1 MGQSKY
7 RIFELSARAVMS
19 YAAQKNGQWHFALD
33 RAATE
38 KCKRVSALHEQDG
51 NALFFQIMC
60 VVQGD
65 DFSEPTDDRPID
77 GLSDV
82 IFYMDFSGIFDR
94 SSTLPRQQIRQE
106 KARDMFRP
114 EGVCLNLGS
123 GMHRYLAFERS
134 GSMSRQ
140 SKLSFLRE
148 DVYDQVRR
156 RIQMDMTIGDC
167 QLSKLYA
174 YNGLMLSSG
183 TRLDGIGI
191 DKPHRVIVVDNP
203 VVMTRGV
210 PVVTVE
216 DDGTQNSTRKYHRVE
231 RRMDIPITCFDGE
244 GLISKQYAKVID
256 RALCG
261 AVVHTSFQI
270 RLPYIK
276 GMVHQVDFQEILD
289 LCGQTVIRDS
299 WGQEHNVKDVDI
311 ILTKSMFKG
320 FGWLKDSGMTW
331 ADYWDAFRRYHHAL
345 YITNVSKVKPETHTE
360 LNYQFLNTVS
370 IREEEFRPRDLP
382 DGWDHSP
389 EEDERNWL
397 TKQTEVAYY
406 NFCANKTFQQEY
418 FLQRMNRWGILPF
431 RKNREHLL
439 GEILRKN
446 PRMIGEPIYQQEL
459 AGRAKQI
466 LKNYSLGRLIVAG
479 DNRYLSGD
487 LMDFL
492 SYLLETLP
500 QKKRNKAFYD
510 VTKSLRFKTS
520 AFYAPGAAYQ
530 HGDTCTLLRNPH
542 IARNEELQL
551 SAYDAKKEKRQMRH
565 FYFRH
570 LTDLVMVDST
580 MLAAERLGGAD
591 YDGDMVKTI
600 ADPILNECVRRNY
613 EASRGIADDALSNEA
628 NIPLLMIP
636 SATPLIR
643 SAEDWEARFEV
654 VRGTFSSRV
663 GQICNAALDRSIIAY
678 NENSDAE
685 ERKRLQDETEVLA
698 ILTGLEIDSAKSGI
712 RPDLDEYLK
721 KRRVRRTPFLQYKN
735 LVEDAEETRRA
746 WYEETHQ
753 QRIKAFFKKIDW
765 DKVDSNLERL
775 PYLALQLK
783 KHTPAVRAKP
793 ARDHELFTFA
803 QQPDWKEHLDREI
816 LEQISALLRD
826 YEACLSRI
834 RACRVEPSEKK
845 RKSDIARILFARG
858 QEELWD
864 TDELYAQLGSL
875 PPERVAEI
883 WAALNEAGW
892 QFLREDERMQF
903 LLTWLPEFEPLF
915 DLFSDFRSG
924 GYRVL
929 SDLLFD
935 IQQEN
940 EQQKKRQLHRPG
952 DSAAFDD
959 LMDAYLSK
967 RNSQHYREA
976 VSARCRQRMNRIVRP
991 QTAVRYVEALG
1002 KRNLLWDLLLDALE
1016 PNVLEVCHAE

>member
-19 YAAQKNGQWHFALD
+19 YAAQENGQWHFALD

-65 DFSEPTDDRPID
+65 DFSEPTDDRPIE

-114 EGVCLNLGS
+114 EGVQLDLGS

-140 SKLSFLRE
+140 SKLSFLRT

-183 TRLDGIGI
+183 TRLDGIDI

-299 WGQEHNVKDVDI
+299 WGQEHHVKDVDI

-331 ADYWDAFRRYHHAL
+331 ADYWDAFRRYRHAL

-370 IREEEFRPRDLP
+370 IREEEFRPRNLP

-551 SAYDAKKEKRQMRH
+551 SSYDAKKEKRQMRH

-721 KRRVRRTPFLQYKN
+721 TRRVRRTPFLQYKN
-735 LVEDAEETRRA
+735 LVDDAEETRRA

-753 QRIKAFFKKIDW
+753 QRIKAFFKKNRLGQGRLQSGAPALFGASAEKAHAGRQNQARQGSRDLHLCPAAR
-765 DKVDSNLERL
+765 LEGTSRRGNFSADL
-775 PYLALQLK
+775 C
-783 KHTPAVRAKP
+783 PA
-793 ARDHELFTFA
+793 
-803 QQPDWKEHLDREI
+803 
-816 LEQISALLRD
+816 
-826 YEACLSRI
+826 
-834 RACRVEPSEKK
+834 
-845 RKSDIARILFARG
+845 
-858 QEELWD
+858 
-864 TDELYAQLGSL
+864 
-875 PPERVAEI
+875 
-883 WAALNEAGW
+883 AG
-892 QFLREDERMQF
+892 L
-903 LLTWLPEFEPLF
+903 
-915 DLFSDFRSG
+915 
-924 GYRVL
+924 
-929 SDLLFD
+929 
-935 IQQEN
+935 
-940 EQQKKRQLHRPG
+940 
-952 DSAAFDD
+952 
-959 LMDAYLSK
+959 
-967 RNSQHYREA
+967 
-976 VSARCRQRMNRIVRP
+976 
-991 QTAVRYVEALG
+991 
-1002 KRNLLWDLLLDALE
+1002 
-1016 PNVLEVCHAE
+1016 

>member
-1 MGQSKY
+1 
-7 RIFELSARAVMS
+7 
-19 YAAQKNGQWHFALD
+19 
-33 RAATE
+33 
-38 KCKRVSALHEQDG
+38 
-51 NALFFQIMC
+51 MC
-60 VVQGD
+60 VLQGD
-65 DFSEPTDDRPID
+65 DFSEPDDDRLIV

-114 EGVCLNLGS
+114 EGVCLDLGA
-123 GMHRYLAFERS
+123 GPRRYLAFERS

-148 DVYDQVRR
+148 DVYQQVRR

-183 TRLDGIGI
+183 ARLDGIGI

-203 VVMTRGV
+203 VVTARDV
-210 PVVTVE
+210 PVITVE

-231 RRMDIPITCFDGE
+231 RRTDVPITCFDGE
-244 GLISKQYAKVID
+244 GLISKQYAKIVD

-261 AVVHTSFQI
+261 GTVHTSFQI

-276 GMVHQVDFQEILD
+276 GMVHQVDFQEILG
-289 LCGQTVIRDS
+289 LCGQEVIRDI
-299 WGQEHNVKDVDI
+299 WGHEHRVKDVDI

-320 FGWLKDSGMTW
+320 FGWLRDSGMTW
-331 ADYWDAFRRYHHAL
+331 ENYWDAFRRYRHAL
-345 YITNVSKVKPETHTE
+345 YITNVSRVKPETHTE

-382 DGWDHSP
+382 DVWDHSP
-389 EEDERNWL
+389 EEDKRNWL
-397 TKQTEVAYY
+397 TKQTEAAYY
-406 NFCANKTFQQEY
+406 NFRANRTFQQEY
-418 FLQRMNRWGILPF
+418 FLKRMDRWGILPF
-431 RKNREHLL
+431 RKSREHLL

-446 PRMIGEPIYQQEL
+446 PRMIGEPIYQREL
-459 AGRAKQI
+459 DNKAKQI
-466 LKNYSLGRLIVAG
+466 LKDYAVGRLIVAG

-487 LMDFL
+487 LMDFI
-492 SYLLETLP
+492 SFLLESVP
-500 QKKRNKAFYD
+500 KKKRNKAYYE
-510 VTKSLRFKTS
+510 VTKSFRFKTS
-520 AFYAPGAAYQ
+520 AFYAPGAAYE
-530 HGDTCTLLRNPH
+530 HGDACTLLRNPH

-551 SAYDAKKEKRQMRH
+551 SFYDAKKEKLQMRH
-565 FYFRH
+565 YYFRH

-580 MLAAERLGGAD
+580 MLAAERLGSAD
-591 YDGDMVKTI
+591 YDGDMIKTI

-613 EASRGIADDALSNEA
+613 KASQNGADDELSNEA

-636 SATPLIR
+636 SAEPLIR
-643 SAEDWEARFEV
+643 NADDWQARFEV

-685 ERKRLQDETEVLA
+685 ERRRFREETEVLA

-721 KRRVRRTPFLQYKN
+721 ERRVERTPFLQYKN
-735 LVEDAEETRRA
+735 LVEKSEETRRA
-746 WYEETHQ
+746 WYEQTHQ

-765 DKVDSNLERL
+765 DKVDSNLERM
-775 PYLALQLK
+775 PYLALQLE
-783 KHTPAVRAKP
+783 KHTPALKSKP
-793 ARDHELFTFA
+793 AKDSELFTFA
-803 QQPDWKEHLDREI
+803 QEPDWKDHLDREI
-816 LEQISALLRD
+816 LKRVSTLLAD

-834 RACRVEPSEKK
+834 RACRVAPKEKK
-845 RKSDIARILFARG
+845 RKSDIERILFARG

-864 TDELYAQLGSL
+864 TDELYAQLGQL
-875 PPERVAEI
+875 PPKRVIEI
-883 WAALNEAGW
+883 WAALEDTKW
-892 QFLREDERMQF
+892 QFLTEEQRTQF
-903 LLTWLPEFEPLF
+903 LFTWLPEFEDLF
-915 DLFSDFRSG
+915 DLFSDFRNG
-924 GYRVL
+924 GYRIL
-929 SDLLFD
+929 CDLLCD
-935 IQQEN
+935 IFQEN

-952 DSAAFDD
+952 DSPVFDD
-959 LMDAYLSK
+959 LMDAYLGT
-967 RNSQHYREA
+967 RNSQHYKES
-976 VSARCRQRMNRIVRP
+976 VSARCRELLNEIVRP
-991 QTAVRYVEALG
+991 QTAVHYVEALG

-1016 PNVLEVCHAE
+1016 PNVLEVRHAE

>member
-1 MGQSKY
+1 MAQSKY
-7 RIFELSARAVMS
+7 RVFELSARAVMS
-19 YAAQKNGQWHFALD
+19 YATLANGQWHFALD

-38 KCKRVSALHEQDG
+38 KCKRFSALHEQDG

-60 VVQGD
+60 VLQGD
-65 DFSEPTDDRPID
+65 DFSEPTDDRLID

-106 KARDMFRP
+106 KARDMFRS
-114 EGVCLNLGS
+114 EGVQLDLGS
-123 GMHRYLAFERS
+123 GMRRYLAFERS

-140 SKLSFLRE
+140 SRLSFLRE
-148 DVYDQVRR
+148 DVYHQVRR

-183 TRLDGIGI
+183 VRLDGIDI

-203 VVMTRGV
+203 VVTARDV
-210 PVVTVE
+210 PVITVE

-231 RRMDIPITCFDGE
+231 RRMDIPIACFDGE
-244 GLISKQYAKVID
+244 GLISKRYAKVVD

-261 AVVHTSFQI
+261 ATVHTSFQI
-270 RLPYIK
+270 RMPYIK
-276 GMVHQVDFQEILD
+276 GMIHQVDFQEILD
-289 LCGQTVIRDS
+289 YCGQTVIRDI
-299 WGQEHNVKDVDI
+299 WGQEHRVKDVDI

-320 FGWLKDSGMTW
+320 FGWLKNSGMSW
-331 ADYWDAFRRYHHAL
+331 EDYWDAFRRYRHAL

-389 EEDERNWL
+389 EEDKRNWL

-406 NFCANKTFQQEY
+406 NFRANKAFQQEY
-418 FLQRMNRWGILPF
+418 FLKRMDRWGILPF
-431 RKNREHLL
+431 RKSREHLL

-446 PRMIGEPIYQQEL
+446 PRMIGEPIYQREL
-459 AGRAKQI
+459 DSKAKQI
-466 LKNYSLGRLIVAG
+466 LKNYALGRLIVAG

-487 LMDFL
+487 LLDFL
-492 SYLLETLP
+492 SFLLETLP
-500 QKKRNKAFYD
+500 KKKRNKTYYD
-510 VTKSLRFKTS
+510 LTKSFRFRTS
-520 AFYAPGAAYQ
+520 AFYAPGAAYE
-530 HGDTCTLLRNPH
+530 HGETCTLLRNPH

-551 SAYDAKKEKRQMRH
+551 SSYDARKEKLQMRH

-591 YDGDMVKTI
+591 YDGDMIKTI

-613 EASRGIADDALSNEA
+613 GASRSAADDALSNEA

-636 SATPLIR
+636 SAEPLIR
-643 SAEDWEARFEV
+643 NADDWKARFEV

-663 GQICNAALDRSIIAY
+663 GQICNAALDRSVIAY
-678 NENSDAE
+678 NENSDVQ
-685 ERKRLQDETEVLA
+685 ERRRFREETEVLA

-721 KRRVRRTPFLQYKN
+721 ERRVERTPFLQYKN
-735 LVEDAEETRRA
+735 LVEEAEETRRA
-746 WYEETHQ
+746 WHEPTHQ

-765 DKVDSNLERL
+765 DKVDSNLERM
-775 PYLALQLK
+775 PYLALQLE
-783 KHTPAVRAKP
+783 KHTPAIKAKP
-793 ARDHELFTFA
+793 ARDRELFTFA
-803 QQPDWKEHLDREI
+803 QEPDWKERLDQEL
-816 LEQISALLRD
+816 LERISALLSD
-826 YEACLSRI
+826 YEGCLSRI
-834 RACRVEPSEKK
+834 RVCRVEPKEKK
-845 RKSDIARILFARG
+845 RKSDIERILFARG

-875 PPERVAEI
+875 PPERVAAI
-883 WAALNEAGW
+883 WAALDNARW
-892 QFLREDERMQF
+892 QFLTEEQRMQF
-903 LLTWLPEFEPLF
+903 LLTWLPEYEHLF
-915 DLFSDFRSG
+915 DLLSDFRSG

-929 SDLLFD
+929 SNLLCD
-935 IQQEN
+935 ILQEN
-940 EQQKKRQLHRPG
+940 EQQTKRQLHRPG
-952 DSAAFDD
+952 DSPVFDD
-959 LMDAYLSK
+959 LMEAYLTK

-976 VSARCRQRMNRIVRP
+976 VSTRCRKLLNEMVRP
-991 QTAVRYVEALG
+991 QMAMRYVEALG
-1002 KRNLLWDLLLDALE
+1002 KRNLLWDLLLDVLE
-1016 PNVLEVCHAE
+1016 PNVLEVRHAE

>member
-19 YAAQKNGQWHFALD
+19 YAMQKSGQWHFALD

-38 KCKRVSALHEQDG
+38 KCKRFSALHEQDG

-65 DFSEPTDDRPID
+65 DFSEPTDDRPIQ

-106 KARDMFRP
+106 KARDMFHP
-114 EGVCLNLGS
+114 EGVCLDLGS

-140 SKLSFLRE
+140 SKLSFLRA

-183 TRLDGIGI
+183 TRLDGIDI

-203 VVMTRGV
+203 VLMTRDV

-256 RALCG
+256 RALCV

-299 WGQEHNVKDVDI
+299 WGQEHHVKDVDI

-331 ADYWDAFRRYHHAL
+331 ADYWDAFRRYRHAL

-360 LNYQFLNTVS
+360 LSYQFLNTVS

-406 NFCANKTFQQEY
+406 NFCANRTFQQEY

-446 PRMIGEPIYQQEL
+446 PRMIGEPIYQEEL

-466 LKNYSLGRLIVAG
+466 LRNYSLGRLIVAG

-551 SAYDAKKEKRQMRH
+551 SSYDAKKEKRQMRH

-613 EASRGIADDALSNEA
+613 EASRGSADDALSNEA

-636 SATPLIR
+636 SATPLVR

-663 GQICNAALDRSIIAY
+663 GRSATPLWIAASSPTMKTQTQRSANAFR
-678 NENSDAE
+678 
-685 ERKRLQDETEVLA
+685 T
-698 ILTGLEIDSAKSGI
+698 
-712 RPDLDEYLK
+712 RPK
-721 KRRVRRTPFLQYKN
+721 CWPF
-735 LVEDAEETRRA
+735 
-746 WYEETHQ
+746 
-753 QRIKAFFKKIDW
+753 
-765 DKVDSNLERL
+765 
-775 PYLALQLK
+775 
-783 KHTPAVRAKP
+783 
-793 ARDHELFTFA
+793 
-803 QQPDWKEHLDREI
+803 
-816 LEQISALLRD
+816 
-826 YEACLSRI
+826 
-834 RACRVEPSEKK
+834 
-845 RKSDIARILFARG
+845 
-858 QEELWD
+858 
-864 TDELYAQLGSL
+864 
-875 PPERVAEI
+875 
-883 WAALNEAGW
+883 
-892 QFLREDERMQF
+892 
-903 LLTWLPEFEPLF
+903 
-915 DLFSDFRSG
+915 
-924 GYRVL
+924 
-929 SDLLFD
+929 
-935 IQQEN
+935 
-940 EQQKKRQLHRPG
+940 
-952 DSAAFDD
+952 
-959 LMDAYLSK
+959 
-967 RNSQHYREA
+967 
-976 VSARCRQRMNRIVRP
+976 
-991 QTAVRYVEALG
+991 
-1002 KRNLLWDLLLDALE
+1002 
-1016 PNVLEVCHAE
+1016 

>member
-1 MGQSKY
+1 M
-7 RIFELSARAVMS
+7 
-19 YAAQKNGQWHFALD
+19 
-33 RAATE
+33 
-38 KCKRVSALHEQDG
+38 
-51 NALFFQIMC
+51 
-60 VVQGD
+60 
-65 DFSEPTDDRPID
+65 
-77 GLSDV
+77 
-82 IFYMDFSGIFDR
+82 
-94 SSTLPRQQIRQE
+94 
-106 KARDMFRP
+106 
-114 EGVCLNLGS
+114 
-123 GMHRYLAFERS
+123 
-134 GSMSRQ
+134 
-140 SKLSFLRE
+140 
-148 DVYDQVRR
+148 
-156 RIQMDMTIGDC
+156 
-167 QLSKLYA
+167 
-174 YNGLMLSSG
+174 
-183 TRLDGIGI
+183 
-191 DKPHRVIVVDNP
+191 
-203 VVMTRGV
+203 
-210 PVVTVE
+210 
-216 DDGTQNSTRKYHRVE
+216 
-231 RRMDIPITCFDGE
+231 
-244 GLISKQYAKVID
+244 
-256 RALCG
+256 
-261 AVVHTSFQI
+261 
-270 RLPYIK
+270 
-276 GMVHQVDFQEILD
+276 
-289 LCGQTVIRDS
+289 
-299 WGQEHNVKDVDI
+299 
-311 ILTKSMFKG
+311 
-320 FGWLKDSGMTW
+320 
-331 ADYWDAFRRYHHAL
+331 
-345 YITNVSKVKPETHTE
+345 
-360 LNYQFLNTVS
+360 
-370 IREEEFRPRDLP
+370 
-382 DGWDHSP
+382 
-389 EEDERNWL
+389 
-397 TKQTEVAYY
+397 
-406 NFCANKTFQQEY
+406 
-418 FLQRMNRWGILPF
+418 
-431 RKNREHLL
+431 
-439 GEILRKN
+439 
-446 PRMIGEPIYQQEL
+446 
-459 AGRAKQI
+459 
-466 LKNYSLGRLIVAG
+466 
-479 DNRYLSGD
+479 
-487 LMDFL
+487 
-492 SYLLETLP
+492 
-500 QKKRNKAFYD
+500 
-510 VTKSLRFKTS
+510 TKSLRFKTS

-551 SAYDAKKEKRQMRH
+551 SSYDAKKEKRQMRH

-643 SAEDWEARFEV
+643 SAEDLE
-654 VRGTFSSRV
+654 
-663 GQICNAALDRSIIAY
+663 
-678 NENSDAE
+678 
-685 ERKRLQDETEVLA
+685 DETEVLA

-721 KRRVRRTPFLQYKN
+721 TRRVRRTPFLQYKN
-735 LVEDAEETRRA
+735 LVDDAEETRRA

-783 KHTPAVRAKP
+783 KHTPAARAKP

-803 QQPDWKEHLDREI
+803 QQPDWKEHLDGEI

-892 QFLREDERMQF
+892 QFLREEERMQF

-952 DSAAFDD
+952 DSAIFDD

-976 VSARCRQRMNRIVRP
+976 VSARCRQLMNKIVRP

-1002 KRNLLWDLLLDALE
+1002 KRNLLWNLLLDALE
-1016 PNVLEVCHAE
+1016 PNVLEVRHAE

>member
-1 MGQSKY
+1 MDQSKY

-19 YAAQKNGQWHFALD
+19 YAAQENGQWHFALD

-65 DFSEPTDDRPID
+65 DFSEPTDDRPIE

-114 EGVCLNLGS
+114 EGVCLDLGS

-140 SKLSFLRE
+140 SKLSFLRA

-183 TRLDGIGI
+183 TRLDGIDI

-299 WGQEHNVKDVDI
+299 WGQEHHVKDVDI

-331 ADYWDAFRRYHHAL
+331 ADYWDAFRRYRHAL

-418 FLQRMNRWGILPF
+418 FLRRMNRWGILPF

-510 VTKSLRFKTS
+510 VTISLYLLSFVFLPLFVFFIRDLLHFVAPPQVYYHSKSF
-520 AFYAPGAAYQ
+520 Q
-530 HGDTCTLLRNPH
+530 HP
-542 IARNEELQL
+542 
-551 SAYDAKKEKRQMRH
+551 
-565 FYFRH
+565 
-570 LTDLVMVDST
+570 
-580 MLAAERLGGAD
+580 
-591 YDGDMVKTI
+591 
-600 ADPILNECVRRNY
+600 
-613 EASRGIADDALSNEA
+613 
-628 NIPLLMIP
+628 
-636 SATPLIR
+636 
-643 SAEDWEARFEV
+643 
-654 VRGTFSSRV
+654 
-663 GQICNAALDRSIIAY
+663 
-678 NENSDAE
+678 
-685 ERKRLQDETEVLA
+685 
-698 ILTGLEIDSAKSGI
+698 
-712 RPDLDEYLK
+712 
-721 KRRVRRTPFLQYKN
+721 
-735 LVEDAEETRRA
+735 
-746 WYEETHQ
+746 
-753 QRIKAFFKKIDW
+753 
-765 DKVDSNLERL
+765 
-775 PYLALQLK
+775 ALQ
-783 KHTPAVRAKP
+783 
-793 ARDHELFTFA
+793 
-803 QQPDWKEHLDREI
+803 
-816 LEQISALLRD
+816 
-826 YEACLSRI
+826 
-834 RACRVEPSEKK
+834 
-845 RKSDIARILFARG
+845 
-858 QEELWD
+858 
-864 TDELYAQLGSL
+864 
-875 PPERVAEI
+875 
-883 WAALNEAGW
+883 
-892 QFLREDERMQF
+892 
-903 LLTWLPEFEPLF
+903 
-915 DLFSDFRSG
+915 
-924 GYRVL
+924 
-929 SDLLFD
+929 
-935 IQQEN
+935 
-940 EQQKKRQLHRPG
+940 
-952 DSAAFDD
+952 
-959 LMDAYLSK
+959 
-967 RNSQHYREA
+967 
-976 VSARCRQRMNRIVRP
+976 
-991 QTAVRYVEALG
+991 
-1002 KRNLLWDLLLDALE
+1002 
-1016 PNVLEVCHAE
+1016 PNH

>member
-19 YAAQKNGQWHFALD
+19 YAAQENGQWHFALD

-65 DFSEPTDDRPID
+65 DFSEPTDDRPIE

-114 EGVCLNLGS
+114 EGVCLDLGS

-183 TRLDGIGI
+183 TRLDRIGI

-244 GLISKQYAKVID
+244 GLISKQYTKVID

-331 ADYWDAFRRYHHAL
+331 ADYWDAFRRYRHAL

-397 TKQTEVAYY
+397 TKQTEVVYY
-406 NFCANKTFQQEY
+406 NFCANRTFQQEY

-530 HGDTCTLLRNPH
+530 HA
-542 IARNEELQL
+542 I
-551 SAYDAKKEKRQMRH
+551 
-565 FYFRH
+565 
-570 LTDLVMVDST
+570 
-580 MLAAERLGGAD
+580 
-591 YDGDMVKTI
+591 
-600 ADPILNECVRRNY
+600 PILREMRNCSSPPTTPRR
-613 EASRGIADDALSNEA
+613 
-628 NIPLLMIP
+628 
-636 SATPLIR
+636 
-643 SAEDWEARFEV
+643 
-654 VRGTFSSRV
+654 
-663 GQICNAALDRSIIAY
+663 
-678 NENSDAE
+678 
-685 ERKRLQDETEVLA
+685 
-698 ILTGLEIDSAKSGI
+698 KSGRCGI
-712 RPDLDEYLK
+712 SISGISPIWSWWTPPCWRRSGWAARTMTGIWSRPSP
-721 KRRVRRTPFLQYKN
+721 TPF
-735 LVEDAEETRRA
+735 
-746 WYEETHQ
+746 
-753 QRIKAFFKKIDW
+753 
-765 DKVDSNLERL
+765 
-775 PYLALQLK
+775 
-783 KHTPAVRAKP
+783 
-793 ARDHELFTFA
+793 
-803 QQPDWKEHLDREI
+803 
-816 LEQISALLRD
+816 
-826 YEACLSRI
+826 
-834 RACRVEPSEKK
+834 
-845 RKSDIARILFARG
+845 
-858 QEELWD
+858 
-864 TDELYAQLGSL
+864 
-875 PPERVAEI
+875 
-883 WAALNEAGW
+883 
-892 QFLREDERMQF
+892 
-903 LLTWLPEFEPLF
+903 
-915 DLFSDFRSG
+915 
-924 GYRVL
+924 
-929 SDLLFD
+929 
-935 IQQEN
+935 
-940 EQQKKRQLHRPG
+940 
-952 DSAAFDD
+952 
-959 LMDAYLSK
+959 
-967 RNSQHYREA
+967 
-976 VSARCRQRMNRIVRP
+976 
-991 QTAVRYVEALG
+991 
-1002 KRNLLWDLLLDALE
+1002 
-1016 PNVLEVCHAE
+1016 

>member
-1 MGQSKY
+1 MDQSKY

-19 YAAQKNGQWHFALD
+19 YAAQENGQWHFALD

-65 DFSEPTDDRPID
+65 DFSEPTDDRPIE

-114 EGVCLNLGS
+114 EGVCLDLGS

-140 SKLSFLRE
+140 SKLSFLRA

-183 TRLDGIGI
+183 TRLDGIDI

-299 WGQEHNVKDVDI
+299 WGQEHHVKDVDI

-331 ADYWDAFRRYHHAL
+331 ADYWDAFRRYRHAL

-418 FLQRMNRWGILPF
+418 FLRRMNRWGILPF

-466 LKNYSLGRLIVAG
+466 LKNYSRGQPLSLRRSDGLFKLSAG
-479 DNRYLSGD
+479 DASTEEAEQG
-487 LMDFL
+487 FL
-492 SYLLETLP
+492 
-500 QKKRNKAFYD
+500 
-510 VTKSLRFKTS
+510 
-520 AFYAPGAAYQ
+520 
-530 HGDTCTLLRNPH
+530 
-542 IARNEELQL
+542 
-551 SAYDAKKEKRQMRH
+551 
-565 FYFRH
+565 
-570 LTDLVMVDST
+570 
-580 MLAAERLGGAD
+580 
-591 YDGDMVKTI
+591 
-600 ADPILNECVRRNY
+600 
-613 EASRGIADDALSNEA
+613 
-628 NIPLLMIP
+628 
-636 SATPLIR
+636 
-643 SAEDWEARFEV
+643 
-654 VRGTFSSRV
+654 
-663 GQICNAALDRSIIAY
+663 
-678 NENSDAE
+678 
-685 ERKRLQDETEVLA
+685 
-698 ILTGLEIDSAKSGI
+698 
-712 RPDLDEYLK
+712 
-721 KRRVRRTPFLQYKN
+721 
-735 LVEDAEETRRA
+735 
-746 WYEETHQ
+746 
-753 QRIKAFFKKIDW
+753 
-765 DKVDSNLERL
+765 
-775 PYLALQLK
+775 
-783 KHTPAVRAKP
+783 
-793 ARDHELFTFA
+793 
-803 QQPDWKEHLDREI
+803 
-816 LEQISALLRD
+816 
-826 YEACLSRI
+826 
-834 RACRVEPSEKK
+834 
-845 RKSDIARILFARG
+845 
-858 QEELWD
+858 
-864 TDELYAQLGSL
+864 
-875 PPERVAEI
+875 
-883 WAALNEAGW
+883 
-892 QFLREDERMQF
+892 
-903 LLTWLPEFEPLF
+903 
-915 DLFSDFRSG
+915 
-924 GYRVL
+924 
-929 SDLLFD
+929 
-935 IQQEN
+935 
-940 EQQKKRQLHRPG
+940 
-952 DSAAFDD
+952 
-959 LMDAYLSK
+959 
-967 RNSQHYREA
+967 
-976 VSARCRQRMNRIVRP
+976 
-991 QTAVRYVEALG
+991 
-1002 KRNLLWDLLLDALE
+1002 
-1016 PNVLEVCHAE
+1016 

>member
-1 MGQSKY
+1 
-7 RIFELSARAVMS
+7 
-19 YAAQKNGQWHFALD
+19 
-33 RAATE
+33 
-38 KCKRVSALHEQDG
+38 
-51 NALFFQIMC
+51 MC
-60 VVQGD
+60 VLQGD
-65 DFSEPTDDRPID
+65 DFSEPDDDRLIV

-114 EGVCLNLGS
+114 EGVCLDLGA
-123 GMHRYLAFERS
+123 GPRRYLAFERS

-148 DVYDQVRR
+148 DVYQQVRR

-183 TRLDGIGI
+183 ARLDGIGI

-203 VVMTRGV
+203 VVTARDV
-210 PVVTVE
+210 PVITVE

-231 RRMDIPITCFDGE
+231 RRTDVPITCFDGE
-244 GLISKQYAKVID
+244 GLISKQYAKIVD

-261 AVVHTSFQI
+261 GTVHTSFQI

-276 GMVHQVDFQEILD
+276 GMVHQVDFQEILG
-289 LCGQTVIRDS
+289 LCGQEVIRDI
-299 WGQEHNVKDVDI
+299 WGHEHRVKDVDI

-320 FGWLKDSGMTW
+320 FGWLRDSGMTW
-331 ADYWDAFRRYHHAL
+331 ENYWDAFRRYRHAL
-345 YITNVSKVKPETHTE
+345 YITNVSRVKPETHTE

-382 DGWDHSP
+382 DVWDHSP
-389 EEDERNWL
+389 EEDKRNWL
-397 TKQTEVAYY
+397 TKQTEAAYY
-406 NFCANKTFQQEY
+406 NFRANRTFQQEY
-418 FLQRMNRWGILPF
+418 FLKRMDRWGILPF
-431 RKNREHLL
+431 RKSREHLL

-446 PRMIGEPIYQQEL
+446 PRMIGEPVYQNEL
-459 AGRAKQI
+459 DARAKQI
-466 LKNYSLGRLIVAG
+466 LKNYAVGRLIVAG

-487 LMDFL
+487 LLDFC
-492 SYLLETLP
+492 LLYTESVP
-500 QKKRNKAFYD
+500 KKKRNKAYYE
-510 VTKSLRFKTS
+510 VTKSFRFKTS
-520 AFYAPGAAYQ
+520 AFYAPGAAYE
-530 HGDTCTLLRNPH
+530 HGDACTLLRNPH

-551 SAYDAKKEKRQMRH
+551 SFYDAKKEKLQMRH
-565 FYFRH
+565 YYFRH

-580 MLAAERLGGAD
+580 MLAAERLGSAD
-591 YDGDMVKTI
+591 YDGDMIKTI

-613 EASRGIADDALSNEA
+613 KASQNGADDELSNEA

-636 SATPLIR
+636 SAEPLIR
-643 SAEDWEARFEV
+643 NADDWQARFEV

-685 ERKRLQDETEVLA
+685 ERRRFREETEVLA

-721 KRRVRRTPFLQYKN
+721 ERRVERTPFLQYKN
-735 LVEDAEETRRA
+735 LVEKSEETRRA
-746 WYEETHQ
+746 WYEQTHQ

-765 DKVDSNLERL
+765 DKVDSNLERM
-775 PYLALQLK
+775 PYLALQLE
-783 KHTPAVRAKP
+783 KHTPALKSKP
-793 ARDHELFTFA
+793 AKDSELFTFA
-803 QQPDWKEHLDREI
+803 QEPDWKDHLDREI
-816 LEQISALLRD
+816 LKRVSTLLAD

-834 RACRVEPSEKK
+834 RACRVAPKEKK
-845 RKSDIARILFARG
+845 RKSDIERILFARG

-864 TDELYAQLGSL
+864 TDELYAQLGQL
-875 PPERVAEI
+875 PPKRVIEI
-883 WAALNEAGW
+883 WAALEDTKW
-892 QFLREDERMQF
+892 QFLTEEQRTQF
-903 LLTWLPEFEPLF
+903 LFTWLPEFEDLF
-915 DLFSDFRSG
+915 DLFSDFRNG
-924 GYRVL
+924 GYRIL
-929 SDLLFD
+929 CDLLCD
-935 IQQEN
+935 IFQEN

-952 DSAAFDD
+952 DSPVFDD
-959 LMDAYLSK
+959 LMDAYLGK
-967 RNSQHYREA
+967 RNSQHYKES
-976 VSARCRQRMNRIVRP
+976 VSARCRELLNEIVRP
-991 QTAVRYVEALG
+991 QTAVHYVEALG

-1016 PNVLEVCHAE
+1016 PNVLEVRHAE

>member
-1 MGQSKY
+1 
-7 RIFELSARAVMS
+7 
-19 YAAQKNGQWHFALD
+19 
-33 RAATE
+33 
-38 KCKRVSALHEQDG
+38 
-51 NALFFQIMC
+51 MC
-60 VVQGD
+60 VLQGD
-65 DFSEPTDDRPID
+65 DFSEPDDDRLIV

-114 EGVCLNLGS
+114 EGVCLDLGA
-123 GMHRYLAFERS
+123 GPRRYLAFERS

-148 DVYDQVRR
+148 DVYQQVRR

-183 TRLDGIGI
+183 ARLDGIGI

-203 VVMTRGV
+203 VVTARDV
-210 PVVTVE
+210 PVITVE

-231 RRMDIPITCFDGE
+231 RRTDVPITCFDGE
-244 GLISKQYAKVID
+244 GLISKQYAKIVD

-261 AVVHTSFQI
+261 GTVHTSFQI

-276 GMVHQVDFQEILD
+276 GMVHQVDFQEILG
-289 LCGQTVIRDS
+289 LCGQEVIRDI
-299 WGQEHNVKDVDI
+299 WGHEHRVKDVDI

-320 FGWLKDSGMTW
+320 FGWLRDSGMTW
-331 ADYWDAFRRYHHAL
+331 ENYWDAFRRYRHAL
-345 YITNVSKVKPETHTE
+345 YITNVSRVKPETHTE

-382 DGWDHSP
+382 DVWDHSP
-389 EEDERNWL
+389 EEDKRNWL
-397 TKQTEVAYY
+397 TKQTEAAYY
-406 NFCANKTFQQEY
+406 NFRANRTFQQEY
-418 FLQRMNRWGILPF
+418 FLKRMDRWGILPF
-431 RKNREHLL
+431 RKSREHLL

-446 PRMIGEPIYQQEL
+446 PRMIGEPIYQREL
-459 AGRAKQI
+459 DNKAKQI
-466 LKNYSLGRLIVAG
+466 LKDYAVGRLIVAG

-487 LMDFL
+487 LMDFI
-492 SYLLETLP
+492 SFLLESVP
-500 QKKRNKAFYD
+500 KKKRNKAYYE

-520 AFYAPGAAYQ
+520 AFYAPGAAYE
-530 HGDTCTLLRNPH
+530 HGDACTLLRNPH

-551 SAYDAKKEKRQMRH
+551 SFYDAKKEKLQMRH
-565 FYFRH
+565 YYFRH

-580 MLAAERLGGAD
+580 MLAAERLGSAD
-591 YDGDMVKTI
+591 YDGDMIKTI

-613 EASRGIADDALSNEA
+613 KASQNGADDELSNEA

-636 SATPLIR
+636 SAEPLIR
-643 SAEDWEARFEV
+643 NADDWQARFEV

-685 ERKRLQDETEVLA
+685 ERRRFREETEVLA

-721 KRRVRRTPFLQYKN
+721 ERRVERTPFLQYKN
-735 LVEDAEETRRA
+735 LVEKSEETRRA
-746 WYEETHQ
+746 WYEQTHQ

-765 DKVDSNLERL
+765 DKVDSNLERM
-775 PYLALQLK
+775 PYLALQLE
-783 KHTPAVRAKP
+783 KHTPALKSKP
-793 ARDHELFTFA
+793 AKDSELFTFA
-803 QQPDWKEHLDREI
+803 QEPDWKDHLDREI
-816 LEQISALLRD
+816 LKRVSTLLAD

-834 RACRVEPSEKK
+834 RACRVAPKEKK
-845 RKSDIARILFARG
+845 RKSDIERILFARG

-864 TDELYAQLGSL
+864 TDELYAQLGQL
-875 PPERVAEI
+875 PPKRVIEI
-883 WAALNEAGW
+883 WAALEDTKW
-892 QFLREDERMQF
+892 QFLTEEQRTQF
-903 LLTWLPEFEPLF
+903 LFTWLPEFEDLF
-915 DLFSDFRSG
+915 DLFSDFRNG
-924 GYRVL
+924 GYRIL
-929 SDLLFD
+929 CDLLCD
-935 IQQEN
+935 IFQEN

-952 DSAAFDD
+952 DSPVFDD
-959 LMDAYLSK
+959 LMDAYLGK
-967 RNSQHYREA
+967 RNSQHYKES
-976 VSARCRQRMNRIVRP
+976 VSARCRELLNEIVRP
-991 QTAVRYVEALG
+991 QTAVHYVEALG

-1016 PNVLEVCHAE
+1016 PNVLEVRHAE

>member
-1 MGQSKY
+1 MAQSKY
-7 RIFELSARAVMS
+7 RIFELSARAVIS
-19 YAAQKNGQWHFALD
+19 YAAQENGQWYFALE
-33 RAATE
+33 RAETE
-38 KCKRVSALHEQDG
+38 KCKRFSALHEQDG

-60 VVQGD
+60 VLKGD
-65 DFSEPTDDRPID
+65 DFSEPTDDQLID
-77 GLSDV
+77 DLSDV

-114 EGVCLNLGS
+114 EGVCLDLGS

-140 SKLSFLRE
+140 NKLSFLRE
-148 DVYDQVRR
+148 DVYERVRR

-183 TRLDGIGI
+183 TRLDGISI
-191 DKPHRVIVVDNP
+191 DEPHRVIVVDNP
-203 VVMTRGV
+203 VVTARDV
-210 PVVTVE
+210 PVITVE
-216 DDGTQNSTRKYHRVE
+216 DDGTRNSTRKYHRVE

-244 GLISKQYAKVID
+244 GLISKRYAKVVD

-270 RLPYIK
+270 RMPYIK
-276 GMVHQVDFQEILD
+276 GMIHQVDFQEILD
-289 LCGQTVIRDS
+289 YCGQKVIRDI
-299 WGQEHNVKDVDI
+299 WGWEHNVKDVDI

-320 FGWLKDSGMTW
+320 FGWLKGSGMTW
-331 ADYWDAFRRYHHAL
+331 EDYWDAFRRYRHAL
-345 YITNVSKVKPETHTE
+345 YITNVSRVKPETHTE

-389 EEDERNWL
+389 EEDPRSWL
-397 TKQTEVAYY
+397 TKQTELAYY
-406 NFCANKTFQQEY
+406 NFRANEAFQREY
-418 FLQRMNRWGILPF
+418 FLNRMDRWGILPR
-431 RKNREHLL
+431 RKSREHLL

-446 PRMIGEPIYQQEL
+446 PRMIGEPIYQREL
-459 AGRAKQI
+459 NDRAKQI
-466 LKNYSLGRLIVAG
+466 LKNYAVGRLIVAG

-500 QKKRNKAFYD
+500 KKKRNKAYYE
-510 VTKSLRFKTS
+510 VTKSFRFKTS
-520 AFYAPGAAYQ
+520 AFYAPGAAYE

-551 SAYDAKKEKRQMRH
+551 SFYDARKEKLQMRH
-565 FYFRH
+565 YYFRH

-591 YDGDMVKTI
+591 YDGDMIKTI

-613 EASRGIADDALSNEA
+613 EASRNGADDALSNEA

-636 SATPLIR
+636 SAEPLIR
-643 SAEDWEARFEV
+643 SADDWEARFEV
-654 VRGTFSSRV
+654 ARGTFSSRV
-663 GQICNAALDRSIIAY
+663 GQICNAALDRSVIAY

-685 ERKRLQDETEVLA
+685 ERKRLQEETEVLA

-721 KRRVRRTPFLQYKN
+721 ERRVERTSFLQYKN
-735 LVEDAEETRRA
+735 LVEESENTRRA
-746 WYEETHQ
+746 WYEQTHQ
-753 QRIKAFFKKIDW
+753 QRIKAFFQKIDW

-775 PYLALQLK
+775 PYLALQLE
-783 KHTPAVRAKP
+783 KHTPAIKSKP
-793 ARDHELFTFA
+793 AKDRELFTFA
-803 QQPDWKEHLDREI
+803 QEPDWEDYLDRAI
-816 LEQISALLRD
+816 LEQVSVLLTD
-826 YEACLSRI
+826 YEKCLQRI
-834 RACRVEPSEKK
+834 RACRVEPKEKK
-845 RKSDIARILFARG
+845 RKSDIERILFARG

-883 WAALNEAGW
+883 WAALEDAKW
-892 QFLREDERMQF
+892 QFLSEEQRMQF
-903 LLTWLPEFEPLF
+903 LLTWLPEFEHLF
-915 DLFSDFRSG
+915 DLFSDFRSS
-924 GYRVL
+924 GYRIL
-929 SDLLFD
+929 SNLLCD
-935 IQQEN
+935 ILQEN
-940 EQQKKRQLHRPG
+940 EQQTKRQLHRPG
-952 DSAAFDD
+952 DSPVFDE
-959 LMDAYLSK
+959 LMEAYLSK

-976 VSARCRQRMNRIVRP
+976 VSARCRKLLNEIVRP
-991 QTAVRYVEALG
+991 QMAVCYVEALG
-1002 KRNLLWDLLLDALE
+1002 KRNLLWDLLLDVLE
-1016 PNVLEVCHAE
+1016 SNVLEVSHAE

>member
-19 YAAQKNGQWHFALD
+19 YAAQENGQWHFALD

-65 DFSEPTDDRPID
+65 DFSEPTDDRPIE

-82 IFYMDFSGIFDR
+82 IFYMDFSGSFDR

-114 EGVCLNLGS
+114 EGVQLDLGS

-140 SKLSFLRE
+140 SKLSFLRT

-183 TRLDGIGI
+183 TRLDGIDI

-299 WGQEHNVKDVDI
+299 WGQEHHVKDVDI

-331 ADYWDAFRRYHHAL
+331 ADYWDAFRRYRHAL

-370 IREEEFRPRDLP
+370 IREEEFRPRNLP

-551 SAYDAKKEKRQMRH
+551 SSYDAKKEKRQMRH

-721 KRRVRRTPFLQYKN
+721 TRRVRRTPFLQYKN
-735 LVEDAEETRRA
+735 LVDDAEETRRA

-753 QRIKAFFKKIDW
+753 QRIKAFFKKNRLGQGRLQSGAPALFGASAEKAHAGRQNQARQGSRDLHLCPAAR
-765 DKVDSNLERL
+765 LEGTSRRGNFSADL
-775 PYLALQLK
+775 C
-783 KHTPAVRAKP
+783 PA
-793 ARDHELFTFA
+793 
-803 QQPDWKEHLDREI
+803 
-816 LEQISALLRD
+816 
-826 YEACLSRI
+826 
-834 RACRVEPSEKK
+834 
-845 RKSDIARILFARG
+845 
-858 QEELWD
+858 
-864 TDELYAQLGSL
+864 
-875 PPERVAEI
+875 
-883 WAALNEAGW
+883 AG
-892 QFLREDERMQF
+892 L
-903 LLTWLPEFEPLF
+903 
-915 DLFSDFRSG
+915 
-924 GYRVL
+924 
-929 SDLLFD
+929 
-935 IQQEN
+935 
-940 EQQKKRQLHRPG
+940 
-952 DSAAFDD
+952 
-959 LMDAYLSK
+959 
-967 RNSQHYREA
+967 
-976 VSARCRQRMNRIVRP
+976 
-991 QTAVRYVEALG
+991 
-1002 KRNLLWDLLLDALE
+1002 
-1016 PNVLEVCHAE
+1016 

>member
-1 MGQSKY
+1 
-7 RIFELSARAVMS
+7 
-19 YAAQKNGQWHFALD
+19 
-33 RAATE
+33 
-38 KCKRVSALHEQDG
+38 
-51 NALFFQIMC
+51 MC
-60 VVQGD
+60 VLQGD
-65 DFSEPTDDRPID
+65 DFSEPDDDRLIV

-114 EGVCLNLGS
+114 EGVCLDLGA
-123 GMHRYLAFERS
+123 GPRRYLAFERS

-148 DVYDQVRR
+148 DVYQQVRR

-183 TRLDGIGI
+183 ARLDGIGI

-203 VVMTRGV
+203 VVTARDV
-210 PVVTVE
+210 PVITVE

-231 RRMDIPITCFDGE
+231 RRTDVPITCFDGE
-244 GLISKQYAKVID
+244 GLISKQYAKIVD

-261 AVVHTSFQI
+261 GTVHTSFQI

-276 GMVHQVDFQEILD
+276 GMVHQVDFQEILG
-289 LCGQTVIRDS
+289 LCGQEVIRDI
-299 WGQEHNVKDVDI
+299 WGHEHRVKDVDI

-320 FGWLKDSGMTW
+320 FGWLRDSGMTW
-331 ADYWDAFRRYHHAL
+331 ENYWDAFRRYRHAL
-345 YITNVSKVKPETHTE
+345 YITNVSRVKPETHTE

-382 DGWDHSP
+382 DVWDHSP
-389 EEDERNWL
+389 EEDKRNWL
-397 TKQTEVAYY
+397 TKQTEAAYY
-406 NFCANKTFQQEY
+406 NFRANRTFQQEY
-418 FLQRMNRWGILPF
+418 FLKRMDRWGILPF
-431 RKNREHLL
+431 RKSREHLL

-446 PRMIGEPIYQQEL
+446 PRMIGEPIYQREL
-459 AGRAKQI
+459 DNKAKQI
-466 LKNYSLGRLIVAG
+466 LKDYAVGRLIVAG

-487 LMDFL
+487 LMDFI
-492 SYLLETLP
+492 SFLLESVP
-500 QKKRNKAFYD
+500 KKKRNKAYYE
-510 VTKSLRFKTS
+510 VTKSFRFKTS
-520 AFYAPGAAYQ
+520 AFYAPGAAYE
-530 HGDTCTLLRNPH
+530 HGDACTLLRNPH

-551 SAYDAKKEKRQMRH
+551 SFYDAKKEKLQMRH
-565 FYFRH
+565 YYFRH

-580 MLAAERLGGAD
+580 MLAAERLGSAD
-591 YDGDMVKTI
+591 YDGDMIKTI

-613 EASRGIADDALSNEA
+613 KASQNGADDELSNEA

-636 SATPLIR
+636 SAEPLIR
-643 SAEDWEARFEV
+643 NADDWQARFEV

-685 ERKRLQDETEVLA
+685 ERRRFREETEVLA

-721 KRRVRRTPFLQYKN
+721 ERRVERTPFLQYKN
-735 LVEDAEETRRA
+735 LVEKSEETRRA
-746 WYEETHQ
+746 WYEQTHQ

-765 DKVDSNLERL
+765 DKVDSNLERM
-775 PYLALQLK
+775 PYLALQLEK
-783 KHTPAVRAKP
+783 YTPALKSKP
-793 ARDHELFTFA
+793 AKDSELFTFA
-803 QQPDWKEHLDREI
+803 QEPDWKDHLDREI
-816 LEQISALLRD
+816 LKRVSTLLAD

-834 RACRVEPSEKK
+834 RACRVAPKEKK
-845 RKSDIARILFARG
+845 RKSDIERILFARG

-864 TDELYAQLGSL
+864 TDELYAQLGQL
-875 PPERVAEI
+875 PPKRVIEI
-883 WAALNEAGW
+883 WAALEDTKW
-892 QFLREDERMQF
+892 QFLTEEQRTQF
-903 LLTWLPEFEPLF
+903 LFTWLPEFEDLF
-915 DLFSDFRSG
+915 DLFSDFRNG
-924 GYRVL
+924 GYRIL
-929 SDLLFD
+929 CDLLCD
-935 IQQEN
+935 IFQEN

-952 DSAAFDD
+952 DSPVFDD
-959 LMDAYLSK
+959 LMDAYLGK
-967 RNSQHYREA
+967 RNSQHYKES
-976 VSARCRQRMNRIVRP
+976 VSARCRELLNEIVRP
-991 QTAVRYVEALG
+991 QTAVHYVEALG

-1016 PNVLEVCHAE
+1016 PNVLEVRHAE

>member
-19 YAAQKNGQWHFALD
+19 YAAQENGQWHFALD

-65 DFSEPTDDRPID
+65 DFSEPTDDRPIE

-114 EGVCLNLGS
+114 EGVQLDLGS

-140 SKLSFLRE
+140 SKLSFLRT

-183 TRLDGIGI
+183 TRLDGIDI

-299 WGQEHNVKDVDI
+299 WGQEHHVKDVDI

-331 ADYWDAFRRYHHAL
+331 ADYWDAFRRYRHAL

-370 IREEEFRPRDLP
+370 IREEEFRPRNLP

-551 SAYDAKKEKRQMRH
+551 SSYDAKKEKRQMRH

-643 SAEDWEARFEV
+643 SAEDLEARFEV

-721 KRRVRRTPFLQYKN
+721 TRRVRRTPFLQYKN

-746 WYEETHQ
+746 WYEPTHQ
-753 QRIKAFFKKIDW
+753 QRIKAFFQKNRLGQGGLQSGAPALFGPAAGKAHAGRQNPGPPG
-765 DKVDSNLERL
+765 SSETLHLCPAARLEGASRPGKFWSADL
-775 PYLALQLK
+775 R
-783 KHTPAVRAKP
+783 PAAPTMKP
-793 ARDHELFTFA
+793 ACPA
-803 QQPDWKEHLDREI
+803 
-816 LEQISALLRD
+816 SAPAGWSL
-826 YEACLSRI
+826 
-834 RACRVEPSEKK
+834 SEKK

-864 TDELYAQLGSL
+864 TDELYARLGSL

-883 WAALNEAGW
+883 WTALDECRVAVPDGKMQTDAVPPHLAAG
-892 QFLREDERMQF
+892 
-903 LLTWLPEFEPLF
+903 
-915 DLFSDFRSG
+915 
-924 GYRVL
+924 V
-929 SDLLFD
+929 
-935 IQQEN
+935 
-940 EQQKKRQLHRPG
+940 
-952 DSAAFDD
+952 
-959 LMDAYLSK
+959 
-967 RNSQHYREA
+967 
-976 VSARCRQRMNRIVRP
+976 
-991 QTAVRYVEALG
+991 
-1002 KRNLLWDLLLDALE
+1002 
-1016 PNVLEVCHAE
+1016 